1 MRRIAA
7 AILAMILALFAAG
20 GFAVAQSLA
29 TLPPVRR
36 ILNISLSVKPAE
48 LVVPGDVTLTF
59 TITNASEY
67 DAENVYIASSDG
79 LHIEPLGQIDAGDS
93 KMFNRQH
100 TVTEDELDEG
110 LIKYTLSHDGIAGD
124 RETVNY
130 TPECP
135 IEKAIAQP
143 GVEFTRQFTGTFVR
157 MGDVVTITYRVRNT
171 GNVQLAAL
179 RLSDALGDFTGRVE
193 LLEVGESR
201 LFTSKVTISASA
213 VSKPRLSYTVPAESG
228 KEYAKALD
236 DERILLASEQL
247 DATLN
252 LDREVARY
260 GETVVA
266 TLTVANFGNVDFYDI
281 AVTDEAFGGLILD
294 GVEILNGGKPIVIRR
309 EYPVRGDAEFQFRVR
324 ALSQSGAVI
333 ETLTEPVP
341 LKALPEGG
349 EAEISV
355 YAKAPY
361 PVIARGGNAPVDVYI
376 VNAGDR
382 DLENGRLSESST
394 GASLWDFAVLANR
407 TTTHRR
413 VYVPV
418 TEDQAFAFE
427 LSYRGQDGQRRA
439 ALSPPVNIKI
449 ARDGHRLTDDRAEA
463 PYSGESTKLGENPM
477 FLFMLIGAGAV
488 LLALT
493 VALLL
498 SSRRARR
505 ARKEKMLLKRRLRQ
519 EELGRTNR
527 FTPVKR
533 PERKRKENP

>member
-7 AILAMILALFAAG
+7 VMLFVLALFGAG
-20 GFAVAQSLA
+20 GFAAAEGAA

-59 TITNASEY
+59 TIANASEY
-67 DAENVYIASSDG
+67 DAENLYIASSDG
-79 LHIEPLGQIDAGDS
+79 LHIEPLGQIDAGES

-100 TVTEDELDEG
+100 TVSAAELDEG

-130 TPECP
+130 AVECP

-171 GNVQLAAL
+171 GNVQLAGL

-201 LFTSKVTISASA
+201 LFTSKVTISGSA
-213 VSKPRLSYTVPAESG
+213 VSKPRLSYTVPAEPG
-228 KEYAKALD
+228 KEYVRALD
-236 DERILLASEQL
+236 DAKILLASEQL
-247 DATLN
+247 DATLE
-252 LDREVARY
+252 LDREAARY

-266 TLTVANFGNVDFYDI
+266 TLTIANFGNVDFYDI
-281 AVTDEAFGGLILD
+281 RVTDEAFGGLIAD
-294 GVEILNGGKPIVIRR
+294 GVEIVNGAKPLVIRR
-309 EYPVRGDAEFQFRVR
+309 EYPVRQDAEFQFRVR
-324 ALSQSGAVI
+324 ALSQSGAVV

-341 LKALPEGG
+341 LRVLPESG

-355 YAKAPY
+355 YAKAAY
-361 PVIARGGNAPVDVYI
+361 PVIARGGDAPFDVYV

-382 DLENGRLSESST
+382 ALENAKLTESST
-394 GASLWDFAVLANR
+394 GASLWDFAVLASR

-418 TEDQAFAFE
+418 TEDATFAFE
-427 LSYRGQDGQRRA
+427 VSYRGQDGARRA
-439 ALSPPVNIKI
+439 ALSPSVAISI
-449 ARDGHRLTDDRAEA
+449 ARDGHKLTDDRADS

-477 FLFMLIGAGAV
+477 FLFMLAGAGAV

-505 ARKEKMLLKRRLRQ
+505 ARKEKILLKRRLRQ
-519 EELGRTNR
+519 EELGKTNR